1 MHENDIEIFIRESFE
16 ENYELLKLESGHA
29 LSPMVKES
37 ALLQVLEYWE
47 KLQEIASEV
56 TNTEIALN
64 LPNQISPNG
73 INYSID
79 GIVDIVRESDKVIMY
94 DIKTHDSEYV
104 RANLDLYEGQLNI
117 YAYIWKELRS
127 QSLDEMAIIATAL
140 PKKLTNAIRS
150 QNEIEIQKER
160 ELWKPVIDINF
171 NKNRYSEIISFF
183 GKTVDK
189 IENKIFSPPSV
200 ERLRQNASERK
211 IPFGTH
217 VCRNCDARFSCTS
230 YKQFYQHTD
239 NGKRDIQFTKFIE
252 DLGDESEQG
261 QWAIV
266 NLASTLDLSKE

>member
-1 MHENDIEIFIRESFE
+1 MFVNDIENFIRESFE

-37 ALLQVLEYWE
+37 ALLQVLEYWK
-47 KLQEIASEV
+47 KLQYIASEV

-79 GIVDIVRESDKVIMY
+79 GIVDIVRESEKVIMY

-150 QNEIEIQKER
+150 QNENEIQKER
-160 ELWKPVIDINF
+160 ELWKPVIEINF

-189 IENKIFSPPSV
+189 IENKTFSPPSV

-230 YKQFYQHTD
+230 YKQFYQHTE

-252 DLGDESEQG
+252 DLGDENDQG
-261 QWAIV
+261 EWAIV
-266 NLASTLDLSKE
+266 NLASTLDLSEK